1 MVIRFAKENE
11 LIRVNE
17 LRKQVNDLLKENPRF
32 SRPVLIRNYKIM
44 YIPSGKIPSRK
55 LLWRNRKE

>member
-17 LRKQVNDLLKENPRF
+17 LRKQVNDLHVE
-32 SRPVLIRNYKIM
+32 
-44 YIPSGKIPSRK
+44 GT
-55 LLWRNRKE
+55 

>member
-17 LRKQVNDLLKENPRF
+17 LRNQH
-32 SRPVLIRNYKIM
+32 
-44 YIPSGKIPSRK
+44 K
-55 LLWRNRKE
+55 LEWFLVTRAGIEPTLTA

>member
-17 LRKQVNDLLKENPRF
+17 LRKQVNDLHVEGKSE
-32 SRPVLIRNYKIM
+32 VLIRNYKIM